1 MYYWF
6 RCLSQFSS
14 SLGHDHTRVEF
25 VGAAEV
31 HVDRRVESRGNCD
44 ADESVRAWSVEPF
57 VAVLINERHDSG
69 PSVVAEKSRLLPEGG
84 EQCDVPTEAGECV
97 SA

>member
-14 SLGHDHTRVEF
+14 SIGHDQTRVEF
-25 VGAAEV
+25 VGAADV

-44 ADESVRAWSVEPF
+44 TDESVRAWSVEPF
-57 VAVLINERHDSG
+57 VAVLINDRHDSG
-69 PSVVAEKSRLLPEGG
+69 PSVVAEKSRPLPEGG
-84 EQCDVPTEAGECV
+84 DACDVPKEVAELV